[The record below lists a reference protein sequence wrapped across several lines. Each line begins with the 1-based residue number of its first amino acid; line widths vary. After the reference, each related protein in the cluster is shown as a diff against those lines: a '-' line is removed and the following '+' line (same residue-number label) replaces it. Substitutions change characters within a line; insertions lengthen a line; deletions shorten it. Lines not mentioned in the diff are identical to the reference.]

1 MEKHPKN
8 DNRDNNIFSFIN
20 IKMSKVF
27 SKKIVLLGDT
37 AVGKTSLCARLVN
50 GTFDS
55 FSEPTIGAAFLT
67 KTVQT
72 GDITHRLEIW
82 DTAGQER
89 YRALAPMYYR
99 GATAALVVYD
109 VTNKDTFN
117 GAKNWI
123 NELQTK
129 AKPNITIILVG
140 NKYDLLEDP
149 NVIEVDVA
157 DYLNENSDRIHY
169 YQASCKTGRN
179 VNEIFECAAR
189 EADKIDDEKYHYRES
204 CVLHCDNRK
213 NKKCCVI
220 V

>member
-1 MEKHPKN
+1 
-8 DNRDNNIFSFIN
+8 
-20 IKMSKVF
+20 MSKVF

-89 YRALAPMYYR
+89 YKALAPMYYR
-99 GATAALVVYD
+99 GATAALIVYD
-109 VTNKDTFN
+109 VTNEESFQ
-117 GAKNWI
+117 GAKTWI
-123 NELQTK
+123 EELRGQG
-129 AKPNITIILVG
+129 KPNVVIILVG
-140 NKYDLLEDP
+140 NKYDLLEDS
-149 NVIEVDVA
+149 NKREVDVA
-157 DYLNENSDRIHY
+157 DYLNENNDRIHF
-169 YQASCKTGRN
+169 YQASCKTGKN
-179 VNEIFECAAR
+179 INEIFECAAN
-189 EADKIDDEKYHYRES
+189 ESHKIS
-204 CVLHCDNRK
+204 NDNYSSTQVDTIITRQYVK
-213 NKKCCVI
+213 LDKKCCVI

>member
-1 MEKHPKN
+1 
-8 DNRDNNIFSFIN
+8 
-20 IKMSKVF
+20 MSKVF

-109 VTNKDTFN
+109 VTNRDSFN

-123 NELQTK
+123 KELQIKGK
-129 AKPNITIILVG
+129 ANITIILVA

-149 NVIEVDVA
+149 TVKEVDVS
-157 DYLNENSDRIHY
+157 DYLNQNIDRIHF
-169 YQASCKTGRN
+169 YQASCKTGKN

-189 EADKIDDEKYHYRES
+189 EADKIDNDKHYYRES
-204 CVLHCDNRK
+204 CVLQCDNRK
-213 NKKCCVI
+213 NKKCCI
-220 V
+220 IS